1 MWKNVGKK
9 IINTFFPL
17 MVGLVFKIQRKKM
30 GQLSSE
36 FIFKNS
42 NAGFIKTYIFF
53 IEVSFSLIL
62 GLKNT
67 Y

>member
-9 IINTFFPL
+9 MVNTFFPL

-36 FIFKNS
+36 FIFINS
-42 NAGFIKTYIFF
+42 NAGFIKTYIF
-53 IEVSFSLIL
+53 
-62 GLKNT
+62 